1 MRWYFLAQM
10 SVAQGCL
17 LCYNYKK
24 CKEAFLMK
32 IGYARIDI
40 TPTEPVPLA
49 GYGNTSRR
57 IS

>member
-1 MRWYFLAQM
+1 
-10 SVAQGCL
+10 
-17 LCYNYKK
+17 
-24 CKEAFLMK
+24 MK

-57 IS
+57 ISQNVLSPLCSAAWR